1 MDNQLLLQQYDRSE
15 SCRLT
20 IRMKEEEEE
29 EKEKIDILPDS
40 VCLNERKT
48 ANKQT
53 NKQTHTPKRI
63 FAYTNKDYGWK
74 RNETN
79 DLDCSST

>member
-1 MDNQLLLQQYDRSE
+1 MDHQLLLQQYDRSE

-20 IRMKEEEEE
+20 IRMKEEEE

-53 NKQTHTPKRI
+53 NTHTHQKGYLRI
-63 FAYTNKDYGWK
+63 PIKIMVG
-74 RNETN
+74 NETKRMI
-79 DLDCSST
+79 